1 MSMARTLVDGASA
14 PYRAAGHFA
23 YHFARGKLTHDPVFE
38 ALLAHGLLTRR
49 AVVLDLGCGQGLL
62 AALLLAARAASDS
75 GAWPAHW
82 PPPPQPSVVRG
93 IEWMDRQ
100 LRRAQRALGSR
111 AEFIAGDVR
120 RVDFGSA
127 DVIVI
132 LDVLHYMAYADQR
145 AILERVRGAL
155 SATGVL
161 LLRVADAAGGVGFA
175 LGKSIDRLV
184 LLAAGCGI
192 NRLYC
197 RTASEWRTL
206 LSATGFDSEILPM
219 SGGTLFANVLIV
231 AKPT

>member
-1 MSMARTLVDGASA
+1 MSMARKLLDGASA

-38 ALLAHGLLTRR
+38 ALLAQGLLSRR
-49 AVVLDLGCGQGLL
+49 AVILDLGCGQGLL

-75 GAWPAHW
+75 GAWPVHW
-82 PPPPQPSVVRG
+82 APSPQPSVVRG
-93 IEWMDRQ
+93 IELGNRQ
-100 LRRAQRALGSR
+100 VRRAQRALGCR

-145 AILERVRGAL
+145 AILERAHRAL
-155 SATGVL
+155 TATGVL

-175 LGKSIDRLV
+175 LGNLVDRLM
-184 LLAAGCGI
+184 LLAGGCGI

-197 RTASEWRTL
+197 RTASEWRAL
-206 LSATGFDSEILPM
+206 LSATGFDSEIMPM
-219 SGGTLFANVLIV
+219 SGGTPFANVLIV